1 MSNDPETQL
10 RITSTFSAYVK
21 LAEHLFDGD
30 LLIQFYRSKS
40 KGVQPFLSPRDSIF
54 VKFVKK
60 IREGE
65 YLSLNK
71 TILIK
76 EEELDPLEKK
86 NQILTN
92 INLSGYLYKEE
103 KVRKYFCR

>member
-1 MSNDPETQL
+1 
-10 RITSTFSAYVK
+10 
-21 LAEHLFDGD
+21 
-30 LLIQFYRSKS
+30 
-40 KGVQPFLSPRDSIF
+40 LSPRDSIF

-71 TILIK
+71 TILIN
-76 EEELDPLEKK
+76 EGEVDPLEKK
-86 NQILTN
+86 GQILTN

-103 KVRKYFCR
+103 KVNTKYPC

>member
-1 MSNDPETQL
+1 MNCPAQAFLWVSNDPETQL
-10 RITSTFSAYVK
+10 RITSTFSSYNK
-21 LAEHLFDGD
+21 LAEHLFEGD

-40 KGVQPFLSPRDSIF
+40 KGVMSILSPRDSIF

-71 TILIK
+71 TILIN
-76 EEELDPLEKK
+76 EEEVDPLEKK
-86 NQILTN
+86 
-92 INLSGYLYKEE
+92 G
-103 KVRKYFCR
+103 